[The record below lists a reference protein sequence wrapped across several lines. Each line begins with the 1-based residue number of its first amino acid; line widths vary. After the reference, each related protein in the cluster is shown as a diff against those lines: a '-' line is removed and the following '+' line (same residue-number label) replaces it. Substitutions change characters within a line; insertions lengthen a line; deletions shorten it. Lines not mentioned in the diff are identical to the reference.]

1 MLSYLALALPKLWSQ
16 PYLSHLGLGNLFLWS
31 HLQLGNPVLLDHS
44 HRGYVMGA
52 LPSLNLLASEIFCLV
67 PGVPPGCPRPVRAGL
82 QEPATLSLETKSLG
96 RQSLGYFPRS
106 AKPRSRVLPSLAPPL
121 THPLI
126 QATNV
131 YRACALEP
139 HNVLVAQQGMAR
151 HASWTRGAHSPVE
164 GVKVDLIH
172 FNDVTG
178 VTVGWSKFQ
187 IPGEHLGRASNSCP
201 GGQGLS
207 SSASGTGS
215 KLKPERRQDLVNRF
229 KWGWQI
235 SRVKTH
241 RESNS
246 QWEIENINMTG
257 AAGEGGRTCP

>member
-1 MLSYLALALPKLWSQ
+1 M
-16 PYLSHLGLGNLFLWS
+16 
-31 HLQLGNPVLLDHS
+31 
-44 HRGYVMGA
+44 
-52 LPSLNLLASEIFCLV
+52 
-67 PGVPPGCPRPVRAGL
+67 RAGL
-82 QEPATLSLETKSLG
+82 QELATLSLETKSLS

-106 AKPRSRVLPSLAPPL
+106 AKPRSRVLPLLAPPL

-131 YRACALEP
+131 YRACALQP
-139 HNVLVAQQGMAR
+139 HNVLVAQQGTAR
-151 HASWTRGAHSPVE
+151 HASWSRGAHSPVE

-172 FNDVTG
+172 FSDVMG
-178 VTVGWSKFQ
+178 VTAGWSTFQ
-187 IPGEHLGRASNSCP
+187 VPGEHLGRASNSCP
-201 GGQGLS
+201 RGQGLS
-207 SSASGTGS
+207 SSASGTES
-215 KLKPERRQDLVNRF
+215 KLKPEWRQELVNRF

-246 QWEIENINMTG
+246 KWETENINMTG